1 LSALSFCP
9 PQYAVILLILILCQ
23 VCVGIAVYAN
33 QNQATTVLV
42 AGWDASTN
50 AIKVVLQ
57 DALVCCGLVKF
68 NASAP
73 LTSGLAG
80 QPCSPIA
87 LQTEAVCMPL
97 IIEQVKSSYMTV
109 GVVAIVFAFLQ
120 ILGLLCAI
128 CLIRGIKMSRESG
141 DEQAQV

>member
-1 LSALSFCP
+1 M
-9 PQYAVILLILILCQ
+9 LLILILCQ

-57 DALVCCGLVKF
+57 DALGCCGLVAY
-68 NASAP
+68 NASSP
-73 LTSGLAG
+73 LTTGLAG
-80 QPCSPIA
+80 QPCPTDKATIG
-87 LQTEAVCMPL
+87 AVCMPL

-120 ILGLLCAI
+120 ILGLLFAI